1 MGRVDGK
8 VALISGGARGMGA
21 AHARALVGEGA
32 KVVIG
37 DILDDDGK
45 KLADEIGE
53 AARYVHL
60 DVTQPEEWD
69 AAVSTAVNDFGK
81 LNVLVN
87 NAGIVALGQLGQFNV
102 DKWNKVIDVNLN
114 GTFHGIQAVVE
125 PMKAAGGG
133 SIINVS
139 SIEGLRGAVMVHPYV
154 ASKWAVRGLTKS
166 ASLELAPQ
174 NIRVNSIHPGFI
186 RTPMTKHFPDDMV
199 TVPLG
204 RPGVSAV
211 VGRDGVAH
219 PGSAHRRADAEIF
232 CASVEIARR
241 HLEQRQHDLERLA
254 VTPVLASQRRQRLH
268 VTDRVVPD
276 VRRAAPP

>member
-21 AHARALVGEGA
+21 ADARALVGEGA

-37 DILDDDGK
+37 DILDDEGK
-45 KLADEIGE
+45 ALADEIGE

-60 DVTQPEEWD
+60 DVTQPDEWE

-87 NAGIVALGQLGQFNV
+87 NAGIVALGQLGQFNL
-102 DKWNKVIDVNLN
+102 DKWHKVIDVNLN
-114 GTFHGIQAVVE
+114 GTFHGIQAAVE

-154 ASKWAVRGLTKS
+154 ASKWAVRGLSKS
-166 ASLELAPQ
+166 AALELAPH
-174 NIRVNSIHPGFI
+174 NIRVN
-186 RTPMTKHFPDDMV
+186 MV

-204 RPGVSAV
+204 RPGVSDEVATFV
-211 VGRDGVAH
+211 V
-219 PGSAHRRADAEIF
+219 F
-232 CASVEIARR
+232 
-241 HLEQRQHDLERLA
+241 
-254 VTPVLASQRRQRLH
+254 LASDESSYATGAEFVMDGGLINDVPHRL
-268 VTDRVVPD
+268 
-276 VRRAAPP
+276 